1 MPTAV
6 FNCDW
11 TAFMFG
17 RGFFI
22 MIYLIACEKTNT
34 CKIGYTNNPDKRLSA
49 LQTGNPYSLELMAV
63 IEGTSSD
70 ENMLHSKFMD
80 YRLNGE
86 WFDYCEDIKNYFQV
100 DEYFQINMDLL
111 KVIIV
116 MGAVEARIFGYCLQF
131 RNSEFSL
138 SKSDR
143 IGMGKQINA
152 NQRTI
157 NYTIPLLL
165 EKKVLY
171 KSIDGIYGLNPRYAF
186 YGTLKERNKR
196 LKVLRDLGYADL

>member
-1 MPTAV
+1 
-6 FNCDW
+6 
-11 TAFMFG
+11 MFG
-17 RGFFI
+17 RGFFK

-70 ENMLHSKFMD
+70 ESMLHSKFMN

-86 WFDYCEDIKNYFQV
+86 WFNYCEDIKNYFQV
-100 DEYFQINMDLL
+100 DEYFQINKELL
-111 KVIIV
+111 KVITT
-116 MGAVEARIFGYCLQF
+116 MGVIEARIFGYCLQF
-131 RNSEFSL
+131 RNNEFAI
-138 SKSDR
+138 SKGDR
-143 IGMGKQINA
+143 IVMGEQINA
-152 NQRTI
+152 NQQTI

-171 KSIDGIYGLNPRYAF
+171 KSIDGKYGLNPRYAF

-196 LKVLRDLGYADL
+196 LCVLKELGYVDL